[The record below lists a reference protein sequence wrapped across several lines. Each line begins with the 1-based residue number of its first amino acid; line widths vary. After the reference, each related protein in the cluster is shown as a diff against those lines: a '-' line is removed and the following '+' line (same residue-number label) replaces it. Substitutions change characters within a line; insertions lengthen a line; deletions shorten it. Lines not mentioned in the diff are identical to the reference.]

1 MRLVAGQPRL
11 AALQRRAPTDRR
23 KSILLAAIH
32 LTAGQR
38 KQIFV
43 RCTK

>member
-1 MRLVAGQPRL
+1 MRLVASQPRL
-11 AALQRRAPTDRR
+11 AAIQRRAPTDRR
-23 KSILLAAIH
+23 KGLLLAATH